1 MMLYTKLT
9 TGIKE
14 AMKARDNQ
22 RRDALRLLLSDLKTL
37 LIDVKVEI
45 PEGADVME
53 TKAAHLGET
62 REIDFLTTQ
71 AKRRRDSIESYQAAG
86 RADLLAQEQY
96 ELSVI
101 ESFLPQPLSREEAET
116 IVRDIVTELGVTS
129 RKQFGQVMSKVVPVL
144 KGRFPGGEVKDLVQG
159 LLKD

>member
-1 MMLYTKLT
+1 MSLYAQLSS
-9 TGIKE
+9 GVKE

-37 LIDVKVEI
+37 LIDVKVEV

-53 TKAAHLGET
+53 TKGAHFGEV
-62 REIDFLTTQ
+62 REIDFLTNQ
-71 AKRRRDSIESYQAAG
+71 AKRRRDSMESYQSAG
-86 RADLLAQEQY
+86 REDLFAKEQY
-96 ELSVI
+96 ELTVI
-101 ESFLPQPLSREEAET
+101 ESFLPQPLTRDEAET
-116 IVRDIVTELGVTS
+116 IVCDMIAELGVTS

-144 KGRFPGGEVKDLVQG
+144 KGRFPGNEVKDLVQG